1 MADVRESLAR
11 LNPATVRLDIGRGGV
26 PELTNQDVA
35 AALAF
40 VPAGLGRE
48 ALIACWWPAGA
59 DHRKL
64 MDGILAAVEVEWRRQ
79 TRVLSEARTDVGIA
93 EAIAGW
99 NRASTAEQR
108 RDVDRARARYEAIRD
123 TCWPRETGAMLP
135 ALVTACLEE
144 ISGRQQCQ
152 DCEGR
157 GERLRGELRVPC
169 ARCNSTG
176 EVKSSNAARAR
187 AIGRDEASFRRNWA
201 GVYAWVLDLL
211 TEAEQGA
218 ARALR
223 DALGR
228 GDPART

>member
-11 LNPATVRLDIGRGGV
+11 LNPSTVRMDIGRGGV
-26 PELTNQDVA
+26 AALSNQDVA

-48 ALIACWWPAGA
+48 VLVACWWPAGA

-64 MDGILAAVEVEWRRQ
+64 MDGVLAEVDLEWRRQ
-79 TRVLSEARTDVGIA
+79 SVLLSNARTDVGMA

-99 NRASTAEQR
+99 NRNSSIEQR
-108 RDVDRARARYEAIRD
+108 QEVDRAKARWEAIRD
-123 TCWPRETGAMLP
+123 RCWPKDTGSMLP
-135 ALVTACLEE
+135 ALVGACLEE
-144 ISGRQQCQ
+144 IAGRQQCP

-169 ARCNSTG
+169 ARCNHTG
-176 EVKSSNAARAR
+176 EVQASNAARAR

-201 GVYAWVLDLL
+201 GVYTWILDLL
-211 TEAEQGA
+211 TEAEQSA

-223 DALGR
+223 DALR
-228 GDPART
+228 N

>member
-11 LNPATVRLDIGRGGV
+11 LNPSTIRMDIGRGGV
-26 PELTNQDVA
+26 PDLTNQDVA

-48 ALIACWWPAGA
+48 VLIACWWPGGA
-59 DHRKL
+59 DQRKL
-64 MDGILAAVEVEWRRQ
+64 MDCVIAAVDVEWRRQ
-79 TRVLSEARTDVGIA
+79 SLLLSNARTDVGLA
-93 EAIAGW
+93 EAVAGW
-99 NRASTAEQR
+99 GRASTSEHR
-108 RDVDRARARYEAIRD
+108 RDVDRAKARWEAIRD
-123 TCWPRETGAMLP
+123 TCWPKDTGSMLP
-135 ALVTACLEE
+135 ALVSACLEE
-144 ISGRQQCQ
+144 IAGRQKCP

-169 ARCNSTG
+169 ARCNHTG
-176 EVKSSNAARAR
+176 EVQASNAARAR

-201 GVYAWVLDLL
+201 GVYTWILDLL

-223 DALGR
+223 DALR
-228 GDPART
+228 N

>member
-11 LNPATVRLDIGRGGV
+11 LNPSTIRMDIGRGGV
-26 PELTNQDVA
+26 PDLTNQDVA

-48 ALIACWWPAGA
+48 VLIACWWPAGA
-59 DHRKL
+59 DSRKL
-64 MDGILAAVEVEWRRQ
+64 MSAVLAEVDVEWRRQ
-79 TRVLSEARTDVGIA
+79 SKLLFDARTDVGIA

-99 NRASTAEQR
+99 NRSSTADER
-108 RDVDRARARYEAIRD
+108 SDVDRARARYEAIRD
-123 TCWPRETGAMLP
+123 ACWPRDTGTMLP

-144 ISGRQQCQ
+144 IAGRQRCP

-157 GERLRGELRVPC
+157 GEKLRGELRVPC
-169 ARCNSTG
+169 ARCNHTG
-176 EVKSSNAARAR
+176 EVQASNAARAR

-201 GVYAWVLDLL
+201 GVYMWILDLL
-211 TEAEQGA
+211 RESEQEA

-223 DALGR
+223 EALM
-228 GDPART
+228 GDRQART